1 MTKTYSELIRLST
14 FEERFNYLKIAGRV
28 GEDTFGYDRFLNQD
42 FYRSAEWKSFRDR
55 IIIRDNGCDMG
66 LNDYPITDLTY
77 RLDANS
83 KIIYKVKIIVHHI
96 NPLRKEDILGHT
108 SLLFDP
114 ENVICVSDKTH
125 KAIHY
130 GSLESAKPAS
140 FSERTPFDTCPWKKG
155 VTNG

>member
-1 MTKTYSELIRLST
+1 MTKTYSELIRFST
-14 FEERFNYLKIAGRV
+14 FEDRFNYLKIAGRV

-42 FYRSAEWKSFRDR
+42 FYRSAEWKKFRDE
-55 IIIRDNGCDMG
+55 IVVRDHGCDMG
-66 LNDYPITDLTY
+66 LED
-77 RLDANS
+77 
-83 KIIYKVKIIVHHI
+83 IYKVKIIIHHI

-130 GSLESAKPAS
+130 GSLNSALPPIFA
-140 FSERTPFDTCPWKKG
+140 ERTPFDTCPWKKG
-155 VTNG
+155 VNNG